1 AHRDALACCLA
12 ATPMTLSNPLLGVA
26 TVLAA
31 LIYPNHL
38 LVVDFKMN
46 QLIGMRS
53 LAALLQ
59 RQ

>member
-1 AHRDALACCLA
+1 
-12 ATPMTLSNPLLGVA
+12 MTLSNPLLGVA

-46 QLIGMRS
+46 QLIVMRS